1 MKKSIENS
9 ENSEDNTMCNI
20 CLQSPCDSRC
30 PCADPPKSVFVCS
43 GCGQTIYE
51 GDDYW
56 EFFGEQFCE
65 ECIDKARKTAEYVP
79 EEPDDEDERWLRRV
93 TY

>member
-1 MKKSIENS
+1 
-9 ENSEDNTMCNI
+9 MCNI

-30 PCADPPKSVFVCS
+30 PCAEQPKSVFVCS

-56 EFFGEQFCE
+56 DIFGEQFCE
-65 ECIDKARKTAEYVP
+65 ECIHNARNTAEYIP
-79 EEPDDEDERWLRRV
+79 EEPEYDRDEEWFDRE
-93 TY
+93 TH